1 MLVTDAVATTLTK
14 LGGAATE
21 RVAVG
26 EVLVGA
32 QRHLALG
39 VGAPDPRPLDLDA
52 PPTQRHLPR
61 LVAVTHRCPPQ
72 VVLALR
78 TDDLVDLLFH
88 QLGHNAEPN
97 ADAQGEQPLLGRVH
111 QLAEHFLHTR
121 RQRELTSHLTHGDL
135 IARYGLHGGPSSC
148 RLTTSHSP
156 RSRRDRTRREDRHL
170 KFYELRDNLARD
182 PSQFCRPWFPPRPT
196 PDVCPP
202 TFRLEVSSRMLADQ
216 LDYVVGVDPH
226 RDSHALAVVHVVS
239 GVIVFESTVVAS
251 SDGYAHAL
259 NLVDQHA
266 PGRRAFAVE
275 GTGSFGAGLTRFLT
289 VRGEQVLEVGRLRRE
304 RRSGGKTDALDAVRA
319 ARSVLTSERPAT
331 PRAGGERQA
340 LQALVAAREGAVNA
354 RRAGLCQLRDLLI
367 TTPEPLRSQLRPL
380 TRARLLQRLAATRPG
395 SGRDPELRGSM
406 LALRSIARRV
416 LQLTAEERELARQIE
431 ALTRTLAPQLLEQ
444 PGVGPHAAAQLVLSW
459 SHQGRITSEAAFAR
473 LAGAAPIPASS
484 GQTIRYRLDRS
495 GDRKLNRA
503 LHMIL
508 VTRKRSHPATIAY
521 IERRLQEGKTRR
533 EATRC
538 LKRYL
543 ARSLYR
549 LLEHGAP
556 MAT

>member
-1 MLVTDAVATTLTK
+1 MPPAVS
-14 LGGAATE
+14 
-21 RVAVG
+21 
-26 EVLVGA
+26 
-32 QRHLALG
+32 
-39 VGAPDPRPLDLDA
+39 
-52 PPTQRHLPR
+52 PP
-61 LVAVTHRCPPQ
+61 
-72 VVLALR
+72 
-78 TDDLVDLLFH
+78 
-88 QLGHNAEPN
+88 
-97 ADAQGEQPLLGRVH
+97 
-111 QLAEHFLHTR
+111 
-121 RQRELTSHLTHGDL
+121 
-135 IARYGLHGGPSSC
+135 
-148 RLTTSHSP
+148 
-156 RSRRDRTRREDRHL
+156 DRH
-170 KFYELRDNLARD
+170 RM
-182 PSQFCRPWFPPRPT
+182 
-196 PDVCPP
+196 CPP
-202 TFRLEVSSRMLADQ
+202 TLGLEVSRMLADQ

-226 RDSHALAVVHVVS
+226 RDSHALAVVQVVS
-239 GVIVFESTVVAS
+239 GAVVFEATVVAS

-259 NLVDQHA
+259 QLADQYA

-289 VRGEQVLEVGRLRRE
+289 ARDERVLEVGRLRRE
-304 RRSGGKTDALDAVRA
+304 RLSGGKTDALDAVRA

-331 PRAGGERQA
+331 
-340 LQALVAAREGAVNA
+340 

-395 SGRDPELRGSM
+395 GGRDPELRGSM

-416 LQLTAEERELARQIE
+416 LQLTAEERELAREIE
-431 ALTRTLAPQLLEQ
+431 AVTRRLAPQLLDQ
-444 PGVGPHAAAQLVLSW
+444 PGIGPHAAAQLVLSW
-459 SHQGRITSEAAFAR
+459 SHQGRISSEAAFAR